1 MELNEKMTESMNDP
15 NAHRSPGAP
24 MNDTRLLSGQSRYS
38 DYPVMSSTSNRTG
51 WEISHLTEDKWSLRI
66 SFSLEHEDSGSLDRL
81 QWWINSFKEISF
93 ELYIAYGWAL
103 SFTAIIILN
112 NANIEEM
119 IFESFFSHRWTL
131 SFTARSIKV
140 AQFYLVF
147 CLALRVFIVQYLRKY
162 ESVHIPGITSRLD
175 STFPLNWTWWLKYIA
190 TNCQNLMQ
198 NCINSVYHDISS
210 LHANASRP
218 RSWKMFLLLSSI
230 PFKQLSNDTRQI

>member
-1 MELNEKMTESMNDP
+1 MNDP

-103 SFTAIIILN
+103 SFTAIRIRIMLILKKCYLN
-112 NANIEEM
+112 H
-119 IFESFFSHRWTL
+119 SFSHRWTL

-147 CLALRVFIVQYLRKY
+147 CLALRVFIVQGLRKY

-175 STFPLNWTWWLKYIA
+175 STLPLNWTWWLEYIA

-198 NCINSVYHDISS
+198 NCINFASHDISS

>member
-81 QWWINSFKEISF
+81 QWCINSFKEISF
-93 ELYIAYGWAL
+93 ELFIAYGWAL

-147 CLALRVFIVQYLRKY
+147 CLPLKSIYC
-162 ESVHIPGITSRLD
+162 SR
-175 STFPLNWTWWLKYIA
+175 S
-190 TNCQNLMQ
+190 
-198 NCINSVYHDISS
+198 
-210 LHANASRP
+210 
-218 RSWKMFLLLSSI
+218 
-230 PFKQLSNDTRQI
+230 